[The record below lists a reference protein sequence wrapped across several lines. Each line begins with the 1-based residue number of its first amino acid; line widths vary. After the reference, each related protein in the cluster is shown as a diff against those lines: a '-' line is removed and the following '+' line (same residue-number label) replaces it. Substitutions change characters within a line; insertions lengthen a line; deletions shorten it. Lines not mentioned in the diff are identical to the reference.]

1 MKQPA
6 MKRHFVRQGENAR
19 NMNLRRLAVLV
30 VLIVAG
36 FWFVTT
42 YGIPGMQLLPRIA
55 RHDLPALVH
64 TVHLNRSDKSLD
76 LTVADAQSS
85 YDNQEQNNI
94 AVYKRVLP
102 SVVNITST
110 AMAYDWF
117 WGAVPQQG
125 QGSGF
130 IVDTHGHILTN
141 YHVIE
146 GGRQTPQIEVTLSN
160 KRKYKAQV
168 VLTDRPHDLALLQID
183 APDLK
188 PAVLSD
194 SQNLQVGQKVYAIGN
209 PFGLSGT
216 MTTGIISA
224 LRSIRGPEGNLIS
237 NAIQTDAAI
246 NPGNS
251 GGPLLNSHGEV
262 IGINSL
268 IATDPNAQV
277 PIEQSA
283 GIGFAIPINTAKAV
297 LQDFAQYGRIRRPS
311 LGITSLPIGPDLA
324 QQMGLAADYGM
335 LVQQVFPGGAA
346 ERAGLRGG
354 REQAYLGN
362 TPIYLGGDLILA
374 IDGRQVTNQQD
385 VAQIMDEHKA
395 GDTVAVTFLRG
406 QRKMTVKMVLE
417 EAGTRTA

>member
-1 MKQPA
+1 
-6 MKRHFVRQGENAR
+6 
-19 NMNLRRLAVLV
+19 MNLRRLAVLV

-36 FWFVTT
+36 FWYVTT
-42 YGIPGMQLLPRIA
+42 YGISGVQELPR
-55 RHDLPALVH
+55 LVH
-64 TVHLNRSDKSLD
+64 RELPLLTHEPRLNHSLD
-76 LTVADAQSS
+76 LTEADAQSS
-85 YDNQEQNNI
+85 YDNVEQNNI
-94 AVYKRVLP
+94 SVYKRVLP
-102 SVVNITST
+102 AVVNITST
-110 AMAYDWF
+110 AVAYDWF

-146 GGRQTPQIEVTLSN
+146 GGRNIEVTLTN
-160 KRKYKAQV
+160 KHKYKAQV
-168 VLTDRPHDLALLQID
+168 VLTDKSHDLALLQID
-183 APDLK
+183 APNLTA
-188 PAVLSD
+188 AVLSN

-224 LRSIRGPEGNLIS
+224 LRSVRGPEGNLIE

-277 PIEQSA
+277 AVEQSA

-297 LQDFAQYGRIRRPS
+297 LEDFAHYGRIRRPS
-311 LGITSLPIGPDLA
+311 LGITSLPIGPELA
-324 QQMGLAADYGM
+324 QQMGLAADYGV
-335 LVQQVFPGGAA
+335 LIQRVLPGGAA
-346 ERAGLRGG
+346 ARAGLRGG
-354 REQAYLGN
+354 SQQAYLGN
-362 TPIYLGGDLILA
+362 TPIFLGGDLIIA
-374 IDGRQVTNQQD
+374 IDDRQVTTGQD
-385 VAQIMDEHKA
+385 VSQIMDEHKT
-395 GDTVAVTFLRG
+395 GDIVTVTFLRG
-406 QRKMTVKMVLE
+406 QQKMSVKVTLE

>member
-1 MKQPA
+1 
-6 MKRHFVRQGENAR
+6 
-19 NMNLRRLAVLV
+19 MNLRRLAVLV

-36 FWFVTT
+36 FWYVTT
-42 YGIPGMQLLPRIA
+42 FGVPGARQLRRLP
-55 RHDLPALVH
+55 HPGLPFLAH
-64 TVHLNRSDKSLD
+64 TTRLDRSVD
-76 LTVADAQSS
+76 LTEAEAQSS
-85 YDNQEQNNI
+85 YDNVEQNNI
-94 AVYKRVLP
+94 SVYKRVLP
-102 SVVNITST
+102 AVVNITSN
-110 AMAYDWF
+110 AVAYDWF

-146 GGRQTPQIEVTLSN
+146 GGRQIEVTLAN
-160 KRKYKAQV
+160 KHKYKAQQ
-168 VLTDRPHDLALLQID
+168 VLADIPHDLALLQID
-183 APDLK
+183 APNLT
-188 PAVLSD
+188 PAVLSN

-224 LRSIRGPEGNLIS
+224 LRSVRGPEGNLIE

-268 IATDPNAQV
+268 IATNPNEQ
-277 PIEQSA
+277 IEQSA

-297 LQDFAQYGRIRRPS
+297 LEDFAHYGRIRRPS

-324 QQMGLAADYGM
+324 QQMGLAADYGV
-335 LVQQVFPGGAA
+335 LIQRVLPGGAA
-346 ERAGLRGG
+346 ERSGLHGG
-354 REQAYLGN
+354 GQQAYLGN
-362 TPIYLGGDLILA
+362 TPIYLGGDLIIA
-374 IDGRQVTNQQD
+374 IDGRQVTSAQD
-385 VAQIMDEHKA
+385 LSQIMDEHKT
-395 GDTVAVTFLRG
+395 GDIVTVTFLRG
-406 QRKMTVKMVLE
+406 RRKMSVQVRLE
-417 EAGTRTA
+417 ELGTQTA